1 MANNI
6 ITFRTSTAAA
16 DIIERRRSEGSN
28 ISAWINGLIEHA
40 GGDSK
45 SSYRKTQRIVP
56 MPDKIQEPV
65 DTSRASIWPVGR
77 LNLRLYNEFLNTL
90 HREGLQLYRFP
101 VDADHSFSVISVN
114 KEEASMEFNR
124 YYARASE
131 KDPYVRTFL
140 PLPHILYDIP
150 NRQVII
156 EEYEEV

>member
-1 MANNI
+1 
-6 ITFRTSTAAA
+6 
-16 DIIERRRSEGSN
+16 
-28 ISAWINGLIEHA
+28 
-40 GGDSK
+40 
-45 SSYRKTQRIVP
+45 
-56 MPDKIQEPV
+56 
-65 DTSRASIWPVGR
+65 
-77 LNLRLYNEFLNTL
+77 
-90 HREGLQLYRFP
+90 